1 VPTIGEKAVT
11 CAHGPASVL
20 ARSSVKECEPHSK
33 NHVPFGCSAGAGLL
47 QVGGWCCAAFHG
59 PAGEDAMWSRAGPA
73 PGAHPGGE
81 RQETGAPLLQF
92 GGATAGAPAPTWKS
106 AKSGFALS

>member
-1 VPTIGEKAVT
+1 MKRYGSSTAQPSAALIRVQERGASGPGAPLKCGPTVPSIGEKAVT

-47 QVGGWCCAAFHG
+47 QAVRKRYSFLNFPYVC
-59 PAGEDAMWSRAGPA
+59 PEPVLVKWSF
-73 PGAHPGGE
+73 
-81 RQETGAPLLQF
+81 LV
-92 GGATAGAPAPTWKS
+92 
-106 AKSGFALS
+106 